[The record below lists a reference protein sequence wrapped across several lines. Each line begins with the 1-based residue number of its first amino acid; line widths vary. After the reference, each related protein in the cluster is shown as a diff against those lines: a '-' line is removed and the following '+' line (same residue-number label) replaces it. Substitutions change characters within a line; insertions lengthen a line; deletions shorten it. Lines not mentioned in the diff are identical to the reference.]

1 MAAQSRNIYFPL
13 QSQDPSPYS
22 TQSCMKWDFF
32 QAVWREQAL
41 FLTLHMQ
48 QWLLPLNFRRV
59 LLSIRCPH
67 TYILINIQLNAQ
79 GEGFIDFW
87 SHMSVHLP
95 LVQHSLLWRRH
106 RAWGEWSSG
115 YWEQISQTLLQIFIH
130 LLLGR
135 RWGTFL
141 TFMEPYENTNIPG
154 KIHV

>member
-48 QWLLPLNFRRV
+48 QWLLPLNFRKV

-87 SHMSVHLP
+87 SHMSVYLP
-95 LVQHSLLWRRH
+95 LVQHSLLW
-106 RAWGEWSSG
+106 
-115 YWEQISQTLLQIFIH
+115 IDNI
-130 LLLGR
+130 
-135 RWGTFL
+135 L
-141 TFMEPYENTNIPG
+141 TFPRFSAASPQFKESSNFAWFLPPYPMTLKLSQDSMLG
-154 KIHV
+154 